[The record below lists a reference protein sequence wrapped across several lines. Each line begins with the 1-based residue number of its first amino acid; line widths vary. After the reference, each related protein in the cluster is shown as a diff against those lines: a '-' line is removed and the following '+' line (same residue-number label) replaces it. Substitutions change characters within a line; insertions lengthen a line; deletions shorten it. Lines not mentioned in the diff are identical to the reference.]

1 MSLEWSIVRDDPAA
15 PRVQAPD
22 PSERPELKEAP
33 ARPSRL
39 AGFLLTIAAIPI
51 FLSALYTVVPP
62 VSTLMLARL
71 VTLRPVERD
80 WVPLEEISPHLPR
93 AVIASE
99 DGGFCRHWGV
109 DWGAI
114 REVIEE
120 ASEDWPERGAST
132 VSMQLAKNLFLWQ
145 GFGWVR
151 KPVEIVLAHW
161 IELTWSKRRIMEAYL
176 NIAEWGPNGVFGAE
190 AGARRAFK
198 KSARNLTAREAAI
211 MVAALPNPIIRNP
224 AKPTAG
230 QMRRAARIAARG
242 ADTSCLWGP
251 NR

>member
-1 MSLEWSIVRDDPAA
+1 MSLDWGVTRDDAAA
-15 PRVQAPD
+15 PKVQAPD
-22 PSERPELKEAP
+22 PFDRPEREETRR
-33 ARPSRL
+33 RPSRL
-39 AGFLLTIAAIPI
+39 AGFLLVLIATPI
-51 FLSALYTVVPP
+51 FLSAVYSVVPP
-62 VSTLMLARL
+62 VSTLMLARWA
-71 VTLRPVERD
+71 TFRAVERD
-80 WVPLEEISPHLPR
+80 WVPLEEISPALPR

-99 DGGFCRHWGV
+99 DGAFCRHWGV

-132 VSMQLAKNLFLWQ
+132 VSMQLVKNLYLWQ
-145 GFGWVR
+145 GFGWIR

-161 IELTWSKRRIMEAYL
+161 IELTWSKRRIMEVYL

-190 AGARRAFK
+190 AGARKAFG
-198 KSARNLTAREAAI
+198 KSAKNLSAREAAI

-230 QMRRAARIAARG
+230 QMRRAGRIAARG
-242 ADTSCLWGP
+242 ADASCISSQ
-251 NR
+251 N

>member
-1 MSLEWSIVRDDPAA
+1 MSLDWGVTRDDPAA
-15 PRVQAPD
+15 PQVRAPE
-22 PSERPELKEAP
+22 PFERPDLKGAP
-33 ARPSRL
+33 ARPTRL
-39 AGFLLTIAAIPI
+39 SGILLAIAAIPI
-51 FLSALYTVVPP
+51 CLSALYTVVPP

-71 VTLRPVERD
+71 VTFRAVERD
-80 WVPLEEISPHLPR
+80 WVPLDEISPALPR

-132 VSMQLAKNLFLWQ
+132 VSMQLTKNLFLWQ
-145 GFGWVR
+145 GFGWIR
-151 KPVEIVLAHW
+151 KPIEIVLAHW
-161 IELTWSKRRIMEAYL
+161 IELTWSKRRIMEVYL

-198 KSARNLTAREAAI
+198 KSARNLSAREAAI

-242 ADTSCLWGP
+242 ADISCIANP
-251 NR
+251 DR

>member
-1 MSLEWSIVRDDPAA
+1 MSLDWGVTRDDPAA

-22 PSERPELKEAP
+22 PLERPDLAERRR
-33 ARPSRL
+33 RPSRL
-39 AGFLLTIAAIPI
+39 AGFLLVLVMTPI
-51 FLSALYTVVPP
+51 FLSALYSVVPP
-62 VSTLMLARL
+62 VSTLMLARWA
-71 VTLRPVERD
+71 TFRTVERD
-80 WVPLEEISPHLPR
+80 WVPIEEISPALPR

-132 VSMQLAKNLFLWQ
+132 VSMQLVKNLYLWP
-145 GFGWVR
+145 GLGYIR
-151 KPVEIVLAHW
+151 KPIEIVLAHW
-161 IELTWSKRRIMEAYL
+161 IELTWSKRRIMEVYL
-176 NIAEWGPNGVFGAE
+176 NVAEWGPNGVFGAE
-190 AGARRAFK
+190 AGAQRAFR
-198 KSARNLTAREAAI
+198 KSARNLSGREAAI

-230 QMRRAARIAARG
+230 QMRRAGQIAGRG
-242 ADTSCLWGP
+242 ADASCVSG
-251 NR
+251 RR